1 MLRISLKLNRGADLI
16 VILTG
21 MLIKYGI
28 NCLNLGWEYERG
40 GERERE
46 REGEMRDE
54 R

>member
-1 MLRISLKLNRGADLI
+1 MKLDRGADLI

-46 REGEMRDE
+46 REWE
-54 R
+54 RREKGR